1 MMAIAGGLWKVTFK
15 IIPSWP
21 CPSCQNSV
29 IVLQKDSIHRLQ
41 TRRSITHQAEVHSE
55 PTEIEER
62 FSALMQCQ
70 NECCGQVVSIG
81 GNVIHEED
89 HNDDLQI
96 LNWSVVFEPKLLLP
110 APKIFPIFD
119 SCPDAV
125 KIELERTFGLFWFDT
140 GASANGLRSAIEAL
154 LNDLK
159 IARTLINKKRKRDKL
174 TLHARIQKLA
184 IKNCEAAEL
193 LMAIKWLGNTG
204 SHLADSAI
212 PRDELLKGIDLFH
225 GVIEMIYEKRA
236 ARLMKIAKTI
246 TKRKGRLPKKSGRV
260 QTF

>member
-1 MMAIAGGLWKVTFK
+1 MAIANDLWKVTFK
-15 IIPSWP
+15 NIPSWP
-21 CPSCQNSV
+21 CPSCQSSV
-29 IVLQKDSIHRLQ
+29 VVLKQDSFHRLE
-41 TRRSITHQAEVHSE
+41 TERSISLQAWVHSE
-55 PTEIEER
+55 PTQIEER

-70 NECCGQVVSIG
+70 NENCGEVVSIG
-81 GNVIHEED
+81 GNVVTVED
-89 HNDDLQI
+89 HNEEEQT
-96 LNWSVVFEPKLLLP
+96 LNWSIVYEPKFLLP
-110 APKIFPIFD
+110 APKIFPILD

-125 KIELERTFGLFWFDT
+125 KIELERTFGLFWFDN
-140 GASANGLRSAIEAL
+140 GASANGLRTAIEAL

-159 IARTLINKKRKRDKL
+159 IARTFIKKRKRGEL
-174 TLHARIQKLA
+174 TLHARIQKLE
-184 IKNCEAAEL
+184 IKNSEAAEL

-212 PRDELLKGIDLFH
+212 PRDELLNGFDLFH